1 MYSPLRKKL
10 LNITY
15 KVVIPAAFIGLFFLI
30 WEIICLSGAV
40 SSLILPTPAAT
51 FKAFFTE
58 GDLIMKHTGIT
69 LLEAVCGLACGVAV
83 GFVLAV
89 LMDTFKVCGYG
100 FKPLLVITQTI
111 PTIVIAPLI
120 SLWMGYDVKPKI
132 LLVALTTFF
141 PIAIGLADGYRSTDT
156 DMIDLMRSMGA
167 NRWKIF
173 WFLKFPNALPNFF
186 SALKISTTYAIV
198 GAVVSEWVGALGGLG
213 FYILRLQRMYAYDAM
228 FATIMWIIVLSLA
241 WLMALEIIKDDEKF
255 DPSKITFVLDWAP
268 NTNHVGLYVAKNLG
282 YYAEEGL
289 EVTFIQPGTTGCSA
303 DVSTGVGQFGI
314 DFQEQMIYN
323 EQSSVNV
330 TAVAAVMQHN
340 TSGILVKGNV
350 NSLTDLNNKK
360 YATWGLQGEEAIV
373 RYFLQ
378 GKHRGG
384 IYQSR
389 GSGLS
394 VELSRLGRY
403 EAQYRKHSQHLL
415 QNGRLYPRARLLY
428 SRDNRQQRLS

>member
-132 LLVALTTFF
+132 LT
-141 PIAIGLADGYRSTDT
+141 
-156 DMIDLMRSMGA
+156 DLMRSMGA
-167 NRWKIF
+167 NKWKIF

-228 FATIMWIIVLSLA
+228 FATIMWVIILSLL
-241 WLMALEIIKDDEKF
+241 WLFILEIIKRCVIRWD
-255 DPSKITFVLDWAP
+255 
-268 NTNHVGLYVAKNLG
+268 
-282 YYAEEGL
+282 
-289 EVTFIQPGTTGCSA
+289 
-303 DVSTGVGQFGI
+303 
-314 DFQEQMIYN
+314 
-323 EQSSVNV
+323 
-330 TAVAAVMQHN
+330 
-340 TSGILVKGNV
+340 
-350 NSLTDLNNKK
+350 KK
-360 YATWGLQGEEAIV
+360 E
-373 RYFLQ
+373 
-378 GKHRGG
+378 
-384 IYQSR
+384 
-389 GSGLS
+389 
-394 VELSRLGRY
+394 
-403 EAQYRKHSQHLL
+403 
-415 QNGRLYPRARLLY
+415 N
-428 SRDNRQQRLS
+428 

>member
-15 KVVIPAAFIGLFFLI
+15 KVVIPVAFIGLFFLI

-141 PIAIGLADGYRSTDT
+141 PIAIGLADGYRATDS
-156 DMIDLMRSMGA
+156 DMTDLMRSMGA
-167 NRWKIF
+167 NKWKIF

-228 FATIMWIIVLSLA
+228 FATIMWVIILSLL
-241 WLMALEIIKDDEKF
+241 WLLILEI
-255 DPSKITFVLDWAP
+255 
-268 NTNHVGLYVAKNLG
+268 
-282 YYAEEGL
+282 
-289 EVTFIQPGTTGCSA
+289 
-303 DVSTGVGQFGI
+303 
-314 DFQEQMIYN
+314 
-323 EQSSVNV
+323 
-330 TAVAAVMQHN
+330 
-340 TSGILVKGNV
+340 VKRCV
-350 NSLTDLNNKK
+350 IRWDKK
-360 YATWGLQGEEAIV
+360 E
-373 RYFLQ
+373 
-378 GKHRGG
+378 
-384 IYQSR
+384 
-389 GSGLS
+389 
-394 VELSRLGRY
+394 
-403 EAQYRKHSQHLL
+403 
-415 QNGRLYPRARLLY
+415 N
-428 SRDNRQQRLS
+428 